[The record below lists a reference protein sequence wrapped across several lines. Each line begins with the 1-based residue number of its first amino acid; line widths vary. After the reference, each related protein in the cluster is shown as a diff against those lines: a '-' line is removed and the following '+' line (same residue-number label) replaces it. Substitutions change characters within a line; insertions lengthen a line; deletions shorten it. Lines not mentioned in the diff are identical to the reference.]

1 MANTKDELRV
11 SRNFANLLSNS
22 EALLYKSLNILFDVQ
37 DFTTMQKINHSHI
50 RLEEDFDEFGRIDI
64 LIENNKCFFIIE
76 NKVHSQTDPQ
86 ETQTTAYFDLMKKK
100 EKEGKETFICYLI
113 NDGHPID
120 EFKSATKKYQNSK
133 IVFWSNLINTLYKT
147 SGKEDRQEIESF
159 VLYSKD
165 EIDNFE
171 VDLEGSGKI
180 FGYDADLLSNPY
192 LLSTLGDF
200 FCGSETYNRILNSL
214 VVPALEKIENVSNVH
229 IDNADYDFAVFTYK
243 GKEYWLNLTTYWN
256 PDKESYFY
264 KNSFTFYR
272 PWIFG
277 CQNATT
283 ENQMIEYTKEAILL
297 WLNDIDAQT
306 KDLPKDENDED
317 FDYSELAF
325 GEDREV
331 FSNPYLLANAN
342 YLISS
347 KKPKAKKLTR
357 NGCIYESIIIPAME
371 KASGITEI
379 ELSEYYRNVTVG
391 FKYKGREM
399 YVDLNGFYDAQT
411 DKTYDYHSF
420 TFYRPWIIGVRYA
433 ASEQEMIE
441 YTEKAI
447 ELWLKDVDKIFEELN

>member
-11 SRNFANLLSNS
+11 SSNFATLLSSS

-50 RLEEDFDEFGRIDI
+50 KLEESFDEFGRIDI
-64 LIENNKCFFIIE
+64 LIENKKCFFIIE

-86 ETQTTAYFDLMKKK
+86 ETQTTSYFDLMKKK

-113 NDGHPID
+113 NDGHPDD
-120 EFKSATKKYQNSK
+120 EFKNATEKHQNSK
-133 IVFWSNLINTLYKT
+133 IVYWSNLINALYKT

-171 VDLEGSGKI
+171 VDLDGTGKI
-180 FGYDADLLSNPY
+180 LGYDTDLLSNPY
-192 LLSTLGDF
+192 LLSMMDDF
-200 FCGSETYNRILNSL
+200 FCGSETYNWILNSL

-229 IDNADYDFAVFTYK
+229 IDKDDYDYVVFTYNE
-243 GKEYWLNLTTYWN
+243 KEYWLNPTSYWN

-264 KNSFTFYR
+264 KNSFAFYR

-297 WLNDIDAQT
+297 WLDDIDAQT
-306 KDLPKDENDED
+306 KDFPKDEYL
-317 FDYSELAF
+317 DYSELAF
-325 GEDREV
+325 GADGEV

-342 YLISS
+342 YLIST
-347 KKPKAKKLTR
+347 KKPNAKKLPR
-357 NGCIYESIIIPAME
+357 SGWIYESIIMPAME
-371 KASGITEI
+371 KVSGITKI
-379 ELSEYYRNVTVG
+379 GLSEYYRDVTVA
-391 FKYKGREM
+391 FKYKDREM
-399 YVDLNGFYDAQT
+399 SVDLNGFYDAQT
-411 DKTYDYHSF
+411 DKMYDYHSF

-433 ASEQEMIE
+433 TSEKEMIE
-441 YTEKAI
+441 YTQKAI
-447 ELWLKDVDKIFEELN
+447 ELWLKDVDKILDNLN